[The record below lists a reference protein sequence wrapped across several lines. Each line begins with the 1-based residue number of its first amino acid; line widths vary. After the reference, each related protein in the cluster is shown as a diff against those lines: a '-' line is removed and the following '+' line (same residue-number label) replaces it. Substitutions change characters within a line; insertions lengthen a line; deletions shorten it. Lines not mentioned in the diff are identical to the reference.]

1 MNTGEA
7 QEITVYVK
15 FHSVLVSSST
25 GSIHSGFG
33 VGSSGGGELLVAAGL
48 NGFTRFDVSTP
59 LRSESISPK
68 VKFSTLLQTVFSVGQ
83 QVKPLGSR
91 DILSNAKHVSQLVL
105 TYNFSLSEVGSEV
118 GFRVP
123 RFADAIYDSQLESLL
138 GAVYDSNKKLLGYF
152 DCYKRTFTFDEPG
165 DYTVLLQLCS
175 SNPSW
180 LDELKGT
187 ALVLERNL
195 SKAITP
201 ALFKTLE
208 CTDAVKQL
216 RMQKG
221 DREVMWMSS
230 AGLDS
235 LPKEA
240 KTGDFLRG
248 TLDVSDT
255 GDQTLYHVYYPL
267 PAPDWK
273 AKPLVPEPEGKKEKK
288 DDSVMV
294 KEAVRDV
301 EVGYL
306 KKHGGDFSV
315 KVAYFNALKEKYP
328 DHLVLYHEALNLYRS
343 EWKKSTP
350 KEVEEESTS
359 DKPAAASSLFL
370 EIGQARIDLAVAVL
384 SLLSQ
389 DEVAKYFG
397 TNHDLS
403 QNHEQDT
410 KLQKEM
416 EMKRDLLAGAF
427 QSRGEVYASIRE
439 LDPKYKTGAE
449 ALKLSQ
455 LERDE
460 CLRLCQENVDSFKQW
475 APSDNSALVCL
486 SAWAKFEKGEKGS
499 AMSLLEKHLQSLIKK
514 DSDKAKQAK
523 KECAELKSAFIVKL
537 GWRAWMAYDEKRRL
551 VNHPKDYCRF

>member
-1 MNTGEA
+1 M
-7 QEITVYVK
+7 
-15 FHSVLVSSST
+15 LVSSST

-33 VGSSGGGELLVAAGL
+33 VGSAGGGDLLVAAGL
-48 NGFTRFDVSTP
+48 NGFTRFDISTP
-59 LRSESISPK
+59 LRSEAISPK
-68 VKFSTLLQTVFSVGQ
+68 VKFSTHLQTLFSVGQ

-91 DILSNAKHVSQLVL
+91 DVLSNAKHVSQLVL
-105 TYNFSLSEVGSEV
+105 TYNFSLSEGGSEV
-118 GFRVP
+118 AFRVP

-152 DCYKRTFTFDEPG
+152 DCYKRTFPFDEPG

-201 ALFKTLE
+201 TLYKTLE
-208 CTDAVKQL
+208 CTDSVKQL
-216 RMQKG
+216 RMKKG
-221 DREVMWMSS
+221 EREVMWMSS

-235 LPKEA
+235 LPKDG

-267 PAPDWK
+267 SAPDWK

-288 DDSVMV
+288 EDSVMV
-294 KEAVRDV
+294 KDAA
-301 EVGYL
+301 
-306 KKHGGDFSV
+306 K
-315 KVAYFNALKEKYP
+315 ATYFNSLKEKYP

-350 KEVEEESTS
+350 TKEAEEESTT
-359 DKPAAASSLFL
+359 DKPAVASFLFL
-370 EIGQARIDLAVAVL
+370 EIGQARIDLAEAVL
-384 SLLSQ
+384 SLVSQ

-403 QNHEQDT
+403 QNHEHDT

-427 QSRGEVYASIRE
+427 QSRGEVYASLCE
-439 LDPKYKTGAE
+439 LDPKYRTGAE
-449 ALKLSQ
+449 ALKLGQ
-455 LERDE
+455 LMRDE
-460 CLRLCQENVDSFKQW
+460 CIRLCQENVDGFKQW
-475 APSDNSALVCL
+475 ATSDNSALVCL
-486 SAWAKFEKGEKGS
+486 SAWTKFEKGEKGS
-499 AMSLLEKHLQSLIKK
+499 ALSLLEKHHQSLLKK
-514 DSDKAKQAK
+514 DTDKAKQAK
-523 KECAELKSAFIVKL
+523 KECAELKSAFIAKL